1 MIFKNKKCK
10 SNLEFKKIHKNQWK
24 QFIHKIGN
32 FKEMFK
38 KYINIKKMLKT
49 LFKINHKNL
58 DNNKKLLEK
67 EFFI

>member
-1 MIFKNKKCK
+1 
-10 SNLEFKKIHKNQWK
+10 
-24 QFIHKIGN
+24 
-32 FKEMFK
+32 MFK